1 MALDSNFYRVKEID
15 EKVNELSPRRK
26 CIEEYLLKNHIDRLI
41 LSDVADV
48 LEGTSLNAEML
59 YTGLYDEVV
68 AVALD
73 EVMKKRNK
81 RYFEVKKEEP
91 LKKSSRIQIGSLDGE
106 YIIKEER
113 DEQLYSKE
121 PDSSQVQS
129 TLSNDDTDVQL
140 KKSDDNTDISD
151 VQLKKKELLER
162 ELEALRLSIKEAEKE
177 REERRKARIRGY

>member
-1 MALDSNFYRVKEID
+1 
-15 EKVNELSPRRK
+15 
-26 CIEEYLLKNHIDRLI
+26 
-41 LSDVADV
+41 
-48 LEGTSLNAEML
+48 
-59 YTGLYDEVV
+59 
-68 AVALD
+68 
-73 EVMKKRNK
+73 MKKRNK
-81 RYFEVKKEEP
+81 RYFEVKKEEL
-91 LKKSSRIQIGSLDGE
+91 LKKSSKIQNGSLDGE
-106 YIIKEER
+106 YIRKEER

-177 REERRKARIRGY
+177 KEEIRKARIRGY